1 MRIYDGV
8 LVHQAISDE
17 GIIEVVDV
25 GDVRSLH
32 FGTHPRQSS
41 MSLKVPYRLELSY
54 TRAMMACLLFC
65 AAPRKVLLI
74 GLGGGSLVKFLL
86 HHLPDCQIEVVEY
99 REDVIQVAQRY
110 FAVPDDPRL
119 SIKKAD
125 GFAHASQQHYLGE
138 TNYDLILVDAFDH
151 EGMAASVGV
160 QPFFDACAGILSKY
174 GIMATNLWGT
184 DRAGFNLTM
193 QRINR
198 SFDDNS
204 LVLPVEDKGN
214 VIAFAR
220 HQAFDLTTLRKQRQQ
235 IEMME
240 MQYQTDLMKSW
251 QILLRQNTTFI
262 SRWFG

>member
-8 LVHQAISDE
+8 LVHQSISDE

-41 MSLKVPYRLELSY
+41 MSLKAPHRLELSY

-65 AAPRKVLLI
+65 TNPKRVLAI

-86 HHLPDCQIEVVEY
+86 HHLADCQIEVVEY
-99 REDVIQVAQRY
+99 RQDVIDVAQRY
-110 FAVPDDPRL
+110 FAVTADPRL

-125 GFAHASQQHYLGE
+125 AFGHASQQHYLGE
-138 TNYDLILVDAFDH
+138 QSYDLILVDAFDH
-151 EGMAASVGV
+151 EGMASSVGE
-160 QPFFDACAGILSKY
+160 QPFFDACAGILSEQ
-174 GIMATNLWGT
+174 GVMASNLWGT
-184 DRAGFNLTM
+184 DRPGFNLIM

-198 SFDDNS
+198 SFADNS

-220 HQAFDLTTLRKQRQQ
+220 HQVFDLTALRKQRQE
-235 IEMME
+235 IEMMDTH
-240 MQYQTDLMKSW
+240 YQTDLLKSS
-251 QILLRQNTTFI
+251 QMLLRQNTTFL
-262 SRWFG
+262 SRWLG